1 MTPIN
6 DEFMPFAV
14 KSEIAGSSSKLDRS
28 SNLQLEKLVQY
39 PDNLHLRDI
48 YYFWMAPT
56 LCYEVNFPRSKR
68 IRKL

>member
-1 MTPIN
+1 ML
-6 DEFMPFAV
+6 EFLPFAV
-14 KSEIAGSSSKLDRS
+14 KSEIAGSASKLDRTS
-28 SNLQLEKLVQY
+28 SLQLEKLVQY
-39 PDNLHLRDI
+39 PDNLNLRDI

>member
-1 MTPIN
+1 MAILTN
-6 DEFMPFAV
+6 SVSFAV
-14 KSEIAGSSSKLDRS
+14 KSEIANSSSKLDRS
-28 SNLQLEKLVQY
+28 SGLQLEKLVQY
-39 PDNLHLRDI
+39 PDNLNLRDI